1 MGPIRRRGCHARAT
15 KPGQTWEKE
24 EGQLRLDTCHLTV
37 VNCPEL
43 NYLLNKPMQDLEGI
57 TVVSVEQ
64 AVAAP
69 YASGR
74 LAQAGAR
81 VIKAERPEGDFARRY
96 DSLVNG
102 DSAYFVWLNHGKE
115 SICIDLKQADE
126 KSLLQKLIA
135 SADVFIQNLAPG
147 AAKRLGFGAE
157 ELQQRYP
164 SLIYCSISGFGETGP
179 YAQQKAYDL
188 LIQAESGL
196 CAINSTPDGPA
207 RVGVSVCDIAAGMT
221 AYQSILQ
228 ALFARERDKKKNGRI
243 INVSLYHALAD
254 WMNVPYLQY
263 KYGNRDPGRQG
274 LKHPTIAPYG
284 AYPCADDKFLL
295 ISIQNEREW
304 SNLCNKVLNDP
315 ELTTATGFANNTDR
329 VANRSNVDSTV
340 AAAFV
345 KRDRD
350 SNIKLLETA
359 GIAYGRLSD
368 LDDLISHPQNKY
380 LTINGQAGPVEL
392 LAPDGR
398 DGSNTDI
405 SSVPALDQ
413 HGESIRAEF
422 S

>member
-1 MGPIRRRGCHARAT
+1 
-15 KPGQTWEKE
+15 
-24 EGQLRLDTCHLTV
+24 
-37 VNCPEL
+37 
-43 NYLLNKPMQDLEGI
+43 MQDLEGI

-81 VIKAERPEGDFARRY
+81 VIKVERPEGDFARNY

-115 SICIDLKQADE
+115 SICIDLKQTDE

-147 AAKRLGFGAE
+147 AAKRLGFGAVE
-157 ELQQRYP
+157 MHQRFP

-179 YAQQKAYDL
+179 YARQKAYDL

-196 CAINSTPDGPA
+196 CAINGTSDGPA

-221 AYQSILQ
+221 AHQSILQ
-228 ALFARERDKKKNGRI
+228 ALFARERDKNKRGRI

-304 SNLCNKVLNDP
+304 SNLCSKVLDKP
-315 ELTTATGFANNTDR
+315 ELTTAAGFANNTDR

-340 AAAFV
+340 AAAFAQ
-345 KRDRD
+345 RDRD
-350 SNIKLLETA
+350 SNIRLLEKA

-380 LTINGQAGPVEL
+380 LTVHSQSGPVDL

-398 DGSNTDI
+398 AASNTDI
-405 SSVPALDQ
+405 ASVPALDQ
-413 HGESIRAEF
+413 HGETIRAEF
-422 S
+422 T

>member
-1 MGPIRRRGCHARAT
+1 MH
-15 KPGQTWEKE
+15 
-24 EGQLRLDTCHLTV
+24 
-37 VNCPEL
+37 
-43 NYLLNKPMQDLEGI
+43 DLEGI

-74 LAQAGAR
+74 MAQAGAR
-81 VIKAERPEGDFARRY
+81 VIKVERPEGDFARRY
-96 DSLVNG
+96 DALVNG
-102 DSAYFVWLNHGKE
+102 ESAYFVWLNHGKE
-115 SICIDLKQADE
+115 SICIDLKQASE
-126 KSLLQKLIA
+126 QALLQRVIA
-135 SADVFIQNLAPG
+135 SSDVLIQNLAPG

-157 ELQQRYP
+157 ALQTQFP
-164 SLIYCSISGFGETGP
+164 SLIICNISGFGESGA
-179 YAQQKAYDL
+179 YAHQKAYDL

-196 CAINSTPDGPA
+196 CAINGTPDGPA

-228 ALFARERDKKKNGRI
+228 ALFARERNPHKKGRV

-263 KYGNRDPGRQG
+263 RYGGKNPGRHG

-304 SNLCNKVLNDP
+304 QSLCTSVLGKP
-315 ELTTATGFANNTDR
+315 ELTAADGFSNNTDR
-329 VANRSNVDSTV
+329 VANRDEVDSTV
-340 AAAFV
+340 ANEFA
-345 KRDRD
+345 KRNRD
-350 SNIKLLETA
+350 DNIMRLEAA

-368 LDDLISHPQNKY
+368 LDDLLKHPQNRV
-380 LTINGQAGPVEL
+380 LTINGEHGPVEL
-392 LAPDGR
+392 LAPDGLATSPESQEVLS
-398 DGSNTDI
+398 D
-405 SSVPALDQ
+405 VPALDQ
-413 HGESIRAEF
+413 HGSSIRAEF